1 MRPSR
6 NGDLINLHTIK
17 NVLLVYALTAATLMP
32 VSAQGQNPIATAH
45 TEVGFLTGYGI
56 THRDFGATRTQ
67 VQTWDAIVRA
77 GFFLSDEIGKGEW
90 YQGRHQF
97 VAELPYHLA
106 VDHDGRSMTGFYML
120 GHWRFT
126 SHDKIAPYVF
136 AGGGPMYVDL
146 GLPSMG
152 SRLCFSYQA
161 GTGVQYFINSTTAV
175 DFQYRYHHISNG
187 DIADRNEP
195 LNSSKI
201 LFGMAYY
208 Y

>member
-1 MRPSR
+1 M
-6 NGDLINLHTIK
+6 NWKTLICR
-17 NVLLVYALTAATLMP
+17 LLTYALAAVVFVP
-32 VSAQGQNPIATAH
+32 ASVWGENPIAKAH
-45 TEVGFLTGYGI
+45 TEVGVLTGYGI
-56 THRDFGATRTQ
+56 THRYFGDTRTQ
-67 VQTWDAIVRA
+67 VQTWDAILRT
-77 GFFLSDEIGKGEW
+77 GFFLSEEVGKGNW

-106 VDHDGRSMTGFYML
+106 VDHNGRSMAGFYML

-126 SHDKIAPYVF
+126 SLDSVAPYVF

-161 GTGVQYFINSTTAV
+161 GTGIQYFINSTTAF
-175 DFQYRYHHISNG
+175 DLQYRYHHVSNG
-187 DIADRNEP
+187 DIVDHNEP

-201 LFGMAYY
+201 LFGLAYY